1 MAAREAPWLDDWGYD
16 SMKKLLKIALA
27 GAAVLS
33 ISACGGSESDPVGQV
48 AATVDGEEITV
59 AELNQELGGV
69 TSSDP
74 QAQKQLRQ
82 AALQAI
88 VNRTLVAKAAQE
100 QGLTDTPDGALAR
113 RKAQQL
119 ADVALLEAKIR
130 KGVPQPS
137 DEEAQQFI
145 TDNPFL
151 FANRKIY
158 IVDQIVV
165 PQAPSTLT
173 GELEPLTTMDQIR
186 AALTRLNIRSNETVG
201 VIDALQT
208 APDAARQISNLPAG
222 EVFIVPAG
230 NTLRINRIREAQ
242 SQPVTGPDA
251 IRVAKE
257 LLIARRV
264 QGQLDATFQEI
275 QEAGK
280 SKIRYNPEFTPVEP
294 AAKRPAGSPASKG
307 GATAG

>member
-1 MAAREAPWLDDWGYD
+1 
-16 SMKKLLKIALA
+16 MKMLLKMALA
-27 GAAVLS
+27 GVTVLS
-33 ISACGGSESDPVGQV
+33 VSACGGGGSDPVGQV

-59 AELNQELGGV
+59 AELNQELGGI

-74 QAQKQLRQ
+74 EAQKQLRQ

-88 VNRTLVAKAAQE
+88 VNRTLVANAAQD
-100 QGLTDTPDGALAR
+100 QGLTDTPDGAVAR

-137 DEEAQQFI
+137 DEEARQFVD
-145 TDNPFL
+145 DNPFL
-151 FANRKIY
+151 FTNRKVY

-165 PQAPSTLT
+165 PQVPRNLT
-173 GELEPLTTMDQIR
+173 AQLEPLNTMDQVR

-251 IRVAKE
+251 LRVAKE
-257 LLIARRV
+257 LLVARRV

-280 SKIRYNPEFTPVEP
+280 SKVRYNSEFAPAEP
-294 AAKRPAGSPASKG
+294 AAKKPAGAPASKG
-307 GATAG
+307 GPAAG